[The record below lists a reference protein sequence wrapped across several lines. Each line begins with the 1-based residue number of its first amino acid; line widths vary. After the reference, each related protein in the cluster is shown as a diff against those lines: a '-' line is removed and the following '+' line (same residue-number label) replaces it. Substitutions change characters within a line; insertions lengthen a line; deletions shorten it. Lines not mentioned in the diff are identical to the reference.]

1 MSWRRFMG
9 AGGLMAGT
17 ALGGC
22 VGFALA
28 LSQWHSSDP
37 LKFAC
42 YLLAALLASS
52 LKVTL
57 PGIDGTLSVNFLFT
71 LLGIL
76 ELSLP
81 ETLLIVLAC
90 TLGQAYWKPA
100 RQVKTVH
107 LVFNWAQL
115 TVSSALAYGAYTLV
129 VTRVLHGPGSLA
141 LLAAA
146 VTHFSCN
153 TAA

>member
-1 MSWRRFMG
+1 MTGVRTTAVRAFIAAMSLAASLSLFY
-9 AGGLMAGT
+9 
-17 ALGGC
+17 
-22 VGFALA
+22 GFAH
-28 LSQWHSSDP
+28 WHSSDTV
-37 LKFAC
+37 KFGA

-76 ELSLP
+76 ELGLP

-90 TLGQAYWKPA
+90 VLGQAYWKPA

-115 TVSSALAYGAYTLV
+115 TVSSAMAYGVYT
-129 VTRVLHGPGSLA
+129 
-141 LLAAA
+141 
-146 VTHFSCN
+146 
-153 TAA
+153 

>member
-1 MSWRRFMG
+1 M
-9 AGGLMAGT
+9 T
-17 ALGGC
+17 A
-22 VGFALA
+22 VRTTAVRAFIAA
-28 LSQWHSSDP
+28 LSLAAGLSLLYAFVHWHSSDP
-37 LKFAC
+37 VRFAA

-76 ELSLP
+76 ELGLP

-90 TLGQAYWKPA
+90 VLGQAYWKPA

-115 TVSSALAYGAYTLV
+115 TVSSAMAYGVYT
-129 VTRVLHGPGSLA
+129 
-141 LLAAA
+141 
-146 VTHFSCN
+146 
-153 TAA
+153 